1 MRERREEAG
10 LTYTQM
16 ARRTD
21 FSSDQLRRA
30 ATGGSV
36 PRREVVLA
44 YAESC
49 DARLVEAEKLWR
61 EARYQQAQE
70 EHPPEDRPKHTVYV
84 RDFADLHLALLDLY
98 RKNGSRPYREL
109 EESSGGAL
117 KRSTVWCVL
126 QEQIRPEFVSA
137 FAEEW
142 GVRGIALDQ
151 WGHAWDRAEER
162 RTGGVSRARRQ
173 SEAYRIKGGRLGDHS
188 GDPARHSRRS
198 QHRGVRGTELQ
209 VAA

>member
-126 QEQIRPEFVSA
+126 QEQIRP
-137 FAEEW
+137 
-142 GVRGIALDQ
+142 
-151 WGHAWDRAEER
+151 RA
-162 RTGGVSRARRQ
+162 GNS
-173 SEAYRIKGGRLGDHS
+173 
-188 GDPARHSRRS
+188 
-198 QHRGVRGTELQ
+198 
-209 VAA
+209 